1 MSSKLERIYAKL
13 PVPLQNTVVGLQGWA
28 FNRNRYSKAFHR
40 YLNSLMR
47 SQWFSSEQFREIQ
60 LVEVRKLLKEAIQN
74 VPYYQKSLQQFSAKI
89 DQIGLEE
96 LKDIPFV
103 QKDLPR
109 SNTKDFLNSQR
120 LKYGYEQGHTSGTSG
135 TPLVWPY
142 DFDSIQYDLAFRE
155 RQYRWAGVTGRDKSA
170 RFSGRVLLGK
180 RETAPYW
187 RHNAA
192 DNQWLFSTYHI
203 NEETLPVY
211 YKAFK
216 DIDFAYLDGYPSAI
230 FTIARWI
237 NRQGRS
243 GLWRPWAVITTA
255 ETLMD
260 FQRQEIE
267 KAFGC
272 KVFNFYSSSEG
283 SPFVTQCAAGKM
295 HLNPESGIIEFL
307 RPDGTDAEPGE
318 EAEMV
323 ITSFFQR
330 TMPLIRYRIGDTGAL
345 AEEQKCPCG
354 RQMLIVKYI
363 AGRESDTLYTTE
375 RGRVGSAGLST
386 AFYKIPSRLKDS
398 QIEQV
403 GKDSFV
409 FRYVPL
415 YKALNEKEES
425 IIIDQLRN
433 RLGSLVKIGVQIVDQ
448 IPKDPN
454 GKSRLI
460 IGLSRKKKAIKEQA
474 TDD

>member
-1 MSSKLERIYAKL
+1 VASKVEQIYANL
-13 PVPLQNTVVGLQGWA
+13 PVCLQNLAVSLQGWA
-28 FNRNRYSKAFHR
+28 FNRNRYGKAFHQ
-40 YLNSLMR
+40 YLGNLMR
-47 SQWFSSEQFREIQ
+47 SQWFSSDQFRRIQ
-60 LVEVRKLLKEAIQN
+60 LVEVRNLLKGALQN

-180 RETAPYW
+180 HETTPYW

-203 NEETLPVY
+203 NEETLPIY
-211 YKAFK
+211 YEALKT
-216 DIDFAYLDGYPSAI
+216 INFAYLDGYPSAL
-230 FTIARWI
+230 FTIAKWI
-237 NRQGRS
+237 NTEGKS
-243 GLWRPWAVITTA
+243 GLWRPWMINTTA

-260 FQRQEIE
+260 FQREEIE

-272 KVFNFYSSSEG
+272 KVFNHYSSSEG
-283 SPFVTQCAAGKM
+283 APFVTECPAGKM

-307 RPDGTDAEPGE
+307 KSNGESAEPGE
-318 EAEMV
+318 DAEMV
-323 ITSFFQR
+323 VTSFFQR
-330 TMPLIRYRIGDTGAL
+330 TMPIIRYRIGDRGAL
-345 AEEQKCPCG
+345 AEEQRCPCG
-354 RQMLIVKYI
+354 RQMPIIKYI
-363 AGRESDTLYTTE
+363 GGRESDTIYTTE
-375 RGRVGSAGLST
+375 RGRIGSAGLST
-386 AFYKIPSRLKDS
+386 AFYKVPSRLKES
-398 QIEQV
+398 QLEQV
-403 GKDSFV
+403 GTDSFV

-415 YKALNEKEES
+415 SSPLRKKEKSVVIEQFKS
-425 IIIDQLRN
+425 
-433 RLGSLVKIGVQIVDQ
+433 RLGSSVEIDIQIVSQ
-448 IPKDPN
+448 IPKGPS

-460 IGLSRKKKAIKEQA
+460 IGLSPEKAAKESK
-474 TDD
+474 